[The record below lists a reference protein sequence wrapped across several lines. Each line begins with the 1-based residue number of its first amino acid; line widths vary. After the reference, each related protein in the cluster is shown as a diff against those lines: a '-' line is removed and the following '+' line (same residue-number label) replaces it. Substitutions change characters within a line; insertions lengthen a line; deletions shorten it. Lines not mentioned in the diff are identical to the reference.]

1 MLLILPAIFNFYFS
15 MLLYLL
21 SDILAEDKN
30 CWEFNETS
38 TWKKLDVDAW
48 MYWSLPY
55 WILDKIKRNQRSCSH
70 VWISSNKDF
79 TVCNNRRAKYL
90 RKKVVIHCW
99 MGIYIISTNIINK
112 FNIVYNNMCVCG
124 FLWKKLFKVKPH
136 KELFEIKPEK
146 LSSKIVNMFSVC
158 YSNRVFVL

>member
-1 MLLILPAIFNFYFS
+1 
-15 MLLYLL
+15 
-21 SDILAEDKN
+21 
-30 CWEFNETS
+30 
-38 TWKKLDVDAW
+38 

-99 MGIYIISTNIINK
+99 MVIYIISTNIINK

-158 YSNRVFVL
+158 YSNRVFVFKNAFQNSLYIKLFLLVTSIVFKIINTLKMMYNLIKKYSTNLNCE